1 MIHIVMATDDN
12 FCQHAGIAIL
22 SLIRHNIR
30 NNISFHI
37 FEMNVS
43 SKNIENLK
51 QICTQHE
58 KELLLYPIS
67 K

>member
-30 NNISFHI
+30 NNISL
-37 FEMNVS
+37 
-43 SKNIENLK
+43 KNLI
-51 QICTQHE
+51 
-58 KELLLYPIS
+58 
-67 K
+67 